1 MIEQISFHLRQ
12 FYPIIGILIVSNIGA
27 FSYMKIKNTSS
38 KIEIMNVKSEFR
50 KIRKIE
56 EYERNNKIL

>member
-1 MIEQISFHLRQ
+1 
-12 FYPIIGILIVSNIGA
+12 
-27 FSYMKIKNTSS
+27 MKIKNTSS